1 MPFCK
6 PSLQT
11 PEVFCRHPDPPL
23 SLYRPLQV
31 LSLALQTSVSFGPPP
46 FAQFPRK
53 VHHVIHHSIENFS
66 ENIFRQIIRAPGTI
80 PFGPIGLL
88 LALRSSSLGNELF
101 HRILSISSNDS
112 LLEHEFVSMENN
124 FWIEMNVFVASVQSA
139 SFHTPLVTLIG
150 PIPRY
155 DASPLTS
162 SMTYASES

>member
-6 PSLQT
+6 PSPQT
-11 PEVFCRHPDPPL
+11 PEDFCRHPHPPL

-31 LSLALQTSVSFGPPP
+31 LSLALQTSILFEPPP

-66 ENIFRQIIRAPGTI
+66 EIIFDRSFAHLG
-80 PFGPIGLL
+80 PFLRPL
-88 LALRSSSLGNELF
+88 LALRSSSLGNEHF
-101 HRILSISSNDS
+101 HRILSISSHDS
-112 LLEHEFVSMENN
+112 LLEYEFVSMENN
-124 FWIEMNVFVASVQSA
+124 FLMKMNVFVASVQPA

-150 PIPRY
+150 LIPRY

-162 SMTYASES
+162 SMTYASVS